1 MDSKPV
7 TIVFYDRDLVSVWYS
22 TSRNIQQCYTPSF
35 RTRQKT
41 AVCTVNVHISVLCNR
56 CYVLLDQI
64 LYSDFSTEIK
74 KKSQRIKVGI
84 LSCVFDNFP
93 ILVEYR

>member
-64 LYSDFSTEIK
+64 LHSDFSTEIK